1 MSQKNSCGIGF
12 ILSRRL
18 GPANKRNQF
27 KRRLRFL
34 YSNLTKDKKKKISM
48 IIMPKTIN
56 LSWLDIQNSFE
67 VMGKKLN
74 DI

>member
-1 MSQKNSCGIGF
+1 MSKKNSCGVGF
-12 ILSRRL
+12 VLSRRL

-34 YSNLTKDKKKKISM
+34 YSNLIINKKKKISM

-67 VMGKKLN
+67 VMEKKLN

>member
-1 MSQKNSCGIGF
+1 MSQKNSYGLGF

-27 KRRLRFL
+27 KRRFRFL
-34 YSNLTKDKKKKISM
+34 YSNLIKNKKKKISM

-67 VMGKKLN
+67 VMVKKLN